1 MNLSEIKE
9 KLARS
14 CRILELENATDRGR
28 GHICFLHP
36 DGDKVLIPGHV
47 HDFGRAIGDIQ
58 AEDIVTMDF
67 NGKVLEGKYDESMG
81 EYYAYTAIFRRRK
94 DVKSAVHTHPP
105 FANILAGA
113 GKSIIPITRDG
124 CLFFEGVPI
133 YDGFPLYVGTNKM
146 GEEVAEALGKCK
158 AVLHRG
164 HGAFVVG
171 RSVEDALVSAVTLER
186 AAQSQV
192 YAAAIGALTPL
203 SAEKMTDREKHP
215 DDHII
220 DDFFGFFSG
229 KLAKAERRAQ

>member
-1 MNLSEIKE
+1 
-9 KLARS
+9 
-14 CRILELENATDRGR
+14 
-28 GHICFLHP
+28 
-36 DGDKVLIPGHV
+36 
-47 HDFGRAIGDIQ
+47 
-58 AEDIVTMDF
+58 MDF
-67 NGKVLEGKYDESMG
+67 SGKVLEGKYDESMG
-81 EYYAYTAIFRRRK
+81 EYHAYTAIFRRRA
-94 DVKSAVHTHPP
+94 DVKSVVHTHPP

-133 YDGFPLYVGTNKM
+133 YEGFPLYVGTSKM
-146 GEEVAEALGKCK
+146 GEEVAQALGKCK

-171 RSVEDALVSAVTLER
+171 GSVEDALVSAVTLER

-192 YAAAIGALTPL
+192 YAAAIGPLTPL
-203 SAEKMTDREKHP
+203 PVEKMTDREKHP

-229 KLAKAERRAQ
+229 RLAKAEGRLQ